1 MSRVR
6 QAAPVQ
12 HRRVLALLL
21 AVLGVISAACGGG
34 GGDGGDRN
42 GSTSETTAQEGGSD
56 DDANAD
62 SPIAV
67 QVASYEMVAGR
78 EQRFT
83 VGVIGN
89 GEPGLLSFGEI
100 ELAFAYLGTKENP
113 SRPPVPKATVT
124 AGFRLLPGQKVDPN
138 APGPRL
144 VEPSKGVGVYAA
156 DNVRFDQAGFW
167 QVEVG
172 AELGGTGNRAG
183 KPAKATTQFEV
194 VAEPRLPFVGDP
206 APRTENPLPGAP
218 GVDLAVIDSRA
229 RGGEPLPD
237 PELHSVVIA
246 DSIEQ
251 GRPVLVSISTP
262 VYCQSRFCGPIT
274 DAVQGLARRYAGK
287 LDFVHLEV
295 WENFEA
301 KKINPFVRDWIV
313 PKAGSGVAGAN
324 EPWTYLVGRDG
335 RIAARWDNVAT
346 EAEMTAAIE
355 KVVGPAS

>member
-1 MSRVR
+1 M
-6 QAAPVQ
+6 
-12 HRRVLALLL
+12 HRRRLLALLL
-21 AVLGVISAACGGG
+21 ALLGVISAACGGG
-34 GGDGGDRN
+34 GGDDNGGA
-42 GSTSETTAQEGGSD
+42 SSSSETTARAD
-56 DDANAD
+56 DDANAE

-67 QVASYEMVAGR
+67 QVASYEMVADR

-113 SRPPVPKATVT
+113 SRPPVPKQTVS
-124 AGFRLLPGQKVDPN
+124 AEFRLLPGQKVEPN

-156 DNVRFDQAGFW
+156 DAVRFDQAGFW
-167 QVEVG
+167 QVEV
-172 AELGGTGNRAG
+172 AARLSGGKA
-183 KPAKATTQFEV
+183 PAKATTQFEV
-194 VAEPRLPFVGDP
+194 VPEPRLPFVGDP
-206 APRTENPLPGAP
+206 APRTVNPLPGAP

-237 PELHSVVIA
+237 PELHSVVLA

-295 WENFEA
+295 WEDFEA
-301 KKINPFVRDWIV
+301 KRINPFVRDWIV
-313 PKAGSGVAGAN
+313 PKGEGVTGAN

-346 EAEMTAAIE
+346 EPEMTAAID
-355 KVVGPAS
+355 KVVAPA

>member
-1 MSRVR
+1 M
-6 QAAPVQ
+6 Q
-12 HRRVLALLL
+12 HRRALALLL
-21 AVLGVISAACGGG
+21 ALLALAAAACGGG
-34 GGDGGDRN
+34 GDGGS
-42 GSTSETTAQEGGSD
+42 STETTAEEGGSD
-56 DDANAD
+56 DDANAE

-100 ELAFAYLGTKENP
+100 ELSFAYLGTKEKP
-113 SRPPVPKATVT
+113 SGPPVPKDTVT
-124 AGFRLLPGQKVDPN
+124 ADFRLLPGQKVDPD

-167 QVEVG
+167 QVQIG
-172 AELGGTGNRAG
+172 ADLSG
-183 KPAKATTQFEV
+183 KAAKASTQFEV

-218 GVDLAVIDSRA
+218 GVDLSVIDSRA

-274 DAVQGLARRYAGK
+274 DAVQELARRYAGK

-301 KKINPFVRDWIV
+301 KKVNPFVREWIV
-313 PKAGSGVAGAN
+313 PKAGSGASGAN

-355 KVVGPAS
+355 RVVGPAA